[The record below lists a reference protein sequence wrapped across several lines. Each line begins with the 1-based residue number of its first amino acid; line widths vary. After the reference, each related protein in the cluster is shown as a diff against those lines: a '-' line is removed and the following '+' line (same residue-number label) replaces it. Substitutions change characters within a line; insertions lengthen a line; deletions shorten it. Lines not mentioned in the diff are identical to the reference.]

1 MNKKKWRIGLSAIA
15 LAGILAVGGVLA
27 WLTAQTATKKNT
39 FVATAGLSGAIQEVN
54 WDGLDY
60 GNNPVT
66 PQPSPLGRDMAKDM
80 LPGMVIPKNPQVKN
94 TSQKEPAYIAVRL
107 DISCDGAEGQAA
119 LDAVSAFADIR
130 FNTGEWTALGTSKD
144 GKAVVYVY
152 NTAVEA
158 GSETSDVFKSVN
170 VHDNANA
177 ADIKDFQIDAAGYL
191 AQVQSGKTAADCIK
205 AAFPDLV

>member
-1 MNKKKWRIGLSAIA
+1 MNKKKWTIGLSAIV

-27 WLTAQTATKKNT
+27 WLTAQTDTKKNT

-80 LPGMVIPKNPQVKN
+80 LPGMAIPKNPQVKN
-94 TSQKEPAYIAVRL
+94 TSESESAYIAVRL
-107 DISCDGAEGQAA
+107 DISCDGAEGQEA
-119 LDAVSAFADIR
+119 LKDINAFANIR
-130 FNTGEWTALGTSKD
+130 FNTRDWTALGTSKD

-158 GSETSDVFKSVN
+158 GSETSDVFESVD
-170 VHDNANA
+170 VHDNANT
-177 ADIKDFQIDAAGYL
+177 ADLKDFQIDATGYL
-191 AQVQSGKTAADCIK
+191 AQVQNDKTAADCIK

>member
-1 MNKKKWRIGLSAIA
+1 MNKKKWTIGLSAIV

-27 WLTAQTATKKNT
+27 WLTAQTDTKKNT

-66 PQPSPLGRDMAKDM
+66 LQPSPLGRDMAKDM
-80 LPGMVIPKNPQVKN
+80 LPGMAIPKNPQVKN
-94 TSQKEPAYIAVRL
+94 TSESESAYIAVRL
-107 DISCDGAEGQAA
+107 DISCDGAEGQKA
-119 LDAVSAFADIR
+119 LKDINAFADIR
-130 FNTGEWTALGTSKD
+130 FNTRDWTALGTSKD

-158 GSETSDVFKSVN
+158 GSETSDVFESVD
-170 VHDNANA
+170 VHDNANT
-177 ADIKDFQIDAAGYL
+177 ADLKDFQIDATGYL
-191 AQVQSGKTAADCIK
+191 AQVQNDKTAADCIK

>member
-1 MNKKKWRIGLSAIA
+1 MNKKKWTIGLSAIV

-27 WLTAQTATKKNT
+27 WLTAQTDTKKNT

-80 LPGMVIPKNPQVKN
+80 LPGMAIPKNPRVKN
-94 TSQKEPAYIAVRL
+94 TSESESAYIAVRL
-107 DISCDGAEGQAA
+107 DISCDGAEGQEA
-119 LDAVSAFADIR
+119 LKDINAFADIR
-130 FNTGEWTALGTSKD
+130 FNTRDWTALGTSKD

-158 GSETSDVFKSVN
+158 GSETSDVFESVD
-170 VHDNANA
+170 VHDNANT
-177 ADIKDFQIDAAGYL
+177 ADLKDFQIDATGYL
-191 AQVQSGKTAADCIK
+191 AQVQNDKTAADCIK

>member
-1 MNKKKWRIGLSAIA
+1 MNKKKWTIGLSAIV

-27 WLTAQTATKKNT
+27 WLTAQTDTKKNT

-80 LPGMVIPKNPQVKN
+80 LPGMAIPKNPQVKN
-94 TSQKEPAYIAVRL
+94 TSESESAYIAVRL
-107 DISCDGAEGQAA
+107 DISCDGAEGQEA
-119 LDAVSAFADIR
+119 LKDINAFADIR
-130 FNTGEWTALGTSKD
+130 FNTRDWTAMGTSKD

-158 GSETSDVFKSVN
+158 GSETSDVFESVD
-170 VHDNANA
+170 VHDNANT
-177 ADIKDFQIDAAGYL
+177 ADLKDFQIDATGYL
-191 AQVQSGKTAADCIK
+191 AQVQNDKTAADCIK